1 MNVPPPPP
9 RVQSRTHGTR
19 FNEEEFEMNCMDLS
33 EEADNE
39 GDLENES
46 EDGEL
51 PDVSWIMGPILLL
64 LTYASVFC
72 S

>member
-51 PDVSWIMGPILLL
+51 PDVS
-64 LTYASVFC
+64 
-72 S
+72 

>member
-1 MNVPPPPP
+1 
-9 RVQSRTHGTR
+9 
-19 FNEEEFEMNCMDLS
+19 MNCMDLS

-51 PDVSWIMGPILLL
+51 PDVS
-64 LTYASVFC
+64 
-72 S
+72 